1 MSTTDTT
8 TTTDTTADAQS
19 LTVDDLQWEQTLE
32 RTPFGNLKSL
42 VASTK
47 HTPGVGVQPAAWYRS
62 QASAHIMGL
71 GETGAT
77 VNALARIFEEL
88 DVDKPAFSAAE
99 AM

>member
-8 TTTDTTADAQS
+8 TTTDTNRDAQ
-19 LTVDDLQWEQTLE
+19 LTIDDLQWEQTLE

-42 VASTK
+42 VASTIY
-47 HTPGVGVQPAAWYRS
+47 TPGVGAQPASWYRS
-62 QASAHIMGL
+62 QASRHIMGL

-77 VNALARIFEEL
+77 INALARIFEEL

>member
-1 MSTTDTT
+1 MSTDTRAPIREDEPT
-8 TTTDTTADAQS
+8 
-19 LTVDDLQWEQTLE
+19 LDDLQWEQTLE

-47 HTPGVGVQPAAWYRS
+47 YTPGVGVQPAAWYRK

-77 VNALARIFEEL
+77 DRALARIFDEL
-88 DVDKPAFSAAE
+88 DVDEPTYSAAE

>member
-1 MSTTDTT
+1 MSTDTRAPIREDEPT
-8 TTTDTTADAQS
+8 I
-19 LTVDDLQWEQTLE
+19 DDLQWEQTLD

-47 HTPGVGVQPAAWYRS
+47 YTPGVGVQPAAWYRK

-77 VNALARIFEEL
+77 DRALARIFDEL
-88 DVDKPAFSAAE
+88 DVDEPTYSAAE

>member
-1 MSTTDTT
+1 MSATTDTNR
-8 TTTDTTADAQS
+8 DAQLS
-19 LTVDDLQWEQTLE
+19 IDDLQWEQTLE

-62 QASAHIMGL
+62 QASRHIMGL

-77 VNALARIFEEL
+77 DNALARIFEEL
-88 DVDKPAFSAAE
+88 DVDKPLVNVAE
-99 AM
+99 VM

>member
-1 MSTTDTT
+1 MSTDTRAPIRQDEPT
-8 TTTDTTADAQS
+8 IA
-19 LTVDDLQWEQTLE
+19 DLQWEQTLD

-42 VASTK
+42 VASTIY
-47 HTPGVGVQPAAWYRS
+47 TPGVGAQPAAWYRK

-77 VNALARIFEEL
+77 DKALARIFDEL
-88 DVDKPAFSAAE
+88 DVDKPTYSAAE